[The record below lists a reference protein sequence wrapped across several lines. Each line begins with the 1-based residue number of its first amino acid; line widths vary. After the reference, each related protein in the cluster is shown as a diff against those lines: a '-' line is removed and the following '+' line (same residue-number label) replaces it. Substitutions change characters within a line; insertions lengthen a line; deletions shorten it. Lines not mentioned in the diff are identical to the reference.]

1 MTLIE
6 INDESYLVKSD
17 LTVLEACKYVGISIP
32 RFCYHE
38 TLSIAGNCRMCLV
51 EINGVEKPV
60 ASCLTELTEGMSI
73 YTDSA
78 FVKKAREN
86 VVESLLLNH
95 PLDCPICDQAGECD
109 LQDQAKTF
117 GSNYSKMFFNKRGVE
132 DKDCGPLIKTI
143 MTRCIHCTRCV
154 RFGSEVAGL
163 DFLGTLNRGTTT
175 EIGSYIPKFF
185 NSEISGNV
193 IDLCPVGALTS
204 KSYAYKARPWELRIN
219 ESIDLTDSTCSNIY
233 VNFKESEIFRILPKN
248 NSNINENIISDK
260 TRFSYDGNNLNR
272 IKNLYWSLFE
282 KNSTNL
288 KKIAW
293 KSFFSYMDIENKNL
307 NSNFIVNDNIGH
319 ENLVLLKN
327 LTNIF
332 KSLKVNSL
340 YDQNEK
346 TNLYLYGLTDSIKTI
361 DKSESVCFFLSVNP
375 KVECPSI
382 NSRLKVKYVDT
393 LLVFVGLNPYFSY
406 NNPINFINLNLSE
419 SLKNFEGKYF
429 YYSKL
434 NIFAV
439 NPLLLMGH
447 SLLKRISSF
456 NNFLPY
462 LKFNLNSLSI
472 IKVNEK
478 SNLESL
484 NYNNISQFN
493 FKNKNLLSN
502 LICLNLDDTY
512 DLRKKFLHIDK
523 KNFFWFNSHGSDF
536 ASSVKGIVPLLSE
549 FEEERT
555 ILNLEQRPQKTSTIF
570 NSFFDARRLKNIL
583 LSLFS
588 KKESEL
594 IFLKD
599 HSNFLTEMTNNLNL
613 FDNRQN
619 LYSKLCFNEK
629 NYLNNSKFLYKYP
642 IKSNLEDFYR
652 SNTLTKNSKLMQQS
666 SQFLRLNS
674 NNFHFTSDITSN

>member
-288 KKIAW
+288 KKIDW

-393 LLVFVGLNPYFSY
+393 LLVFVGLNSYFSY

-456 NNFLPY
+456 NNFLTY